1 MAGWLSRKA
10 WRPLTIMTPIVA
22 FLLFEPV
29 DLLERRVISLW
40 GYKAASYC
48 PKFECILDLKRK
60 EEDVAQS
67 G

>member
-1 MAGWLSRKA
+1 MAVQESVA
-10 WRPLTIMTPIVA
+10 TVSHYDPIVA

-29 DLLERRVISLW
+29 DLLVRRVISLW

>member
-1 MAGWLSRKA
+1 MAVQESVA
-10 WRPLTIMTPIVA
+10 AVSHYDPIVA